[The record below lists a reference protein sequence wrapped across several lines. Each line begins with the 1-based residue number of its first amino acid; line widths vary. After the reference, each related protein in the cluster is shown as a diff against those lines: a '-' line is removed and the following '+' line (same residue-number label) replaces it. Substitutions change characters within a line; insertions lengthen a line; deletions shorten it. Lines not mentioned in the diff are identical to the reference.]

1 MFDLI
6 VLGGGPAGYHGAE
19 RAAKAGFSTLLIEK
33 SSLGGVCLNEGCIP
47 SKTLLY
53 SSKLFAAAKNSSAY
67 GVTARDVAFD
77 VQTVMTRKRKII
89 DMHCRGIAGGLKKC
103 GVAIET
109 GSGLILPKTE
119 SFNIAVGEKTFQGK
133 RLLLCTGS
141 EALRLPVPGA
151 DQPFVVTNRE
161 ILSIDALPRDL
172 VVVGAGAIGLELA
185 VFFAETG
192 SNVTVVELLPD
203 IGGSVDKEIG
213 QVLKRELEK
222 ANIRFLPQTRVT
234 SFGDHAVNW
243 ESPAGTGTTAA
254 DSALMSVGRR
264 SVTQGLGL
272 ESIGVTIEKK
282 AIVTDEHGRT
292 NVEGVWAAGDVNGR
306 SMLAHTAY
314 READACIDD
323 MLGRKSPVNYDAI
336 AQVIYTHPEVAG
348 VGLTAEEAGI
358 RGFEVLVGKLPLSYN
373 ARYGAENEG
382 GRGICKVVVDK
393 QRRRLLGVHI
403 IGGACSEMIFGAA
416 MMIDRKMTVP
426 EILAQ
431 VFPHPTVSE
440 IIKDAVCQLC

>member
-19 RAAKAGFSTLLIEK
+19 RAAQAGLSTLLIEK
-33 SSLGGVCLNEGCIP
+33 SALGGVCLNEGCIP

-53 SSKLFAAAKNSSAY
+53 SSKLFAAARNSRAY
-67 GVTARDVAFD
+67 GVTAQDVAFD

-89 DMHCRGIAGGLKKC
+89 DMHCRGIAAGLKKC
-103 GVAIET
+103 GVAIES
-109 GSGLILPKTE
+109 GSGLVLPKTE
-119 SFNIAVGEKTFQGK
+119 GFNIRVGEKTFQGK

-141 EALRLPVPGA
+141 EALRLPVEGA
-151 DQPFVVTNRE
+151 DRPFVVTNRE

-222 ANIRFLPQTRVT
+222 TNIRFLLQTRVT

-243 ESPAGTGTTAA
+243 ESAAGSGTIVA
-254 DSALMSVGRR
+254 DRALMSVGRR
-264 SVTQGLGL
+264 PVTQGIGL
-272 ESIGVTIEKK
+272 ENIGIAIDKK
-282 AIVTDEHGRT
+282 AVVTDEHGRT
-292 NVEGVWAAGDVNGR
+292 NVDGVWAAGDVNGR

-323 MLGRKSPVNYDAI
+323 MLGKKSPVNYDAI
-336 AQVIYTHPEVAG
+336 AHVIYTHPEVAG
-348 VGLTAEEAGI
+348 VGLTSEEAQK
-358 RGFEVLVGKLPLSYN
+358 RGLEVLVAKLPLSYN
-373 ARYGAENEG
+373 GRYGAENEG

-393 QRRRLLGVHI
+393 QRRQLLGVHI

-416 MMIDRKMTVP
+416 LMVERKMTVS
-426 EILAQ
+426 EIDAL

-440 IIKDAVCQLC
+440 IIKDALHQL